1 MNSKYTLSPTVSA
14 GFTFQFL
21 VLMTFLFWL
30 LHIIHIWI
38 SIVFPHAAK
47 KLKKRDK
54 YIHITTVLVVVAISL
69 IGPVVAAAKFPYIVP
84 RLPVLTCFSSDVNW
98 TFYSLILPCSIILA
112 IASTLLILLFNTTYK
127 VSIDDCVRF
136 KSRSLQLL
144 SNSMFPMF
152 LFMAFL
158 KLSYCLRKP
167 I

>member
-127 VSIDDCVRF
+127 VSINDCVRF
-136 KSRSLQLL
+136 KSRSLRTIIIQFYVSYVFIYGIFETFL
-144 SNSMFPMF
+144 MFT
-152 LFMAFL
+152 
-158 KLSYCLRKP
+158 
-167 I
+167 